1 MPTLVFF
8 MVLFMSLIV
17 RRNKSTSYIVKNIF
31 LVNFL
36 KFYLFF
42 IFRGH
47 IGFIHRRIDTII
59 ETIIQF
65 GILALVVVVLFF
77 VDFVVIRVGAVIYT
91 GEDRTRTVA
100 VRFCL
105 GDNIFGN
112 LPEVL
117 VFFKKLVHAG
127 LMRNEIK
134 N

>member
-1 MPTLVFF
+1 
-8 MVLFMSLIV
+8 
-17 RRNKSTSYIVKNIF
+17 
-31 LVNFL
+31 L

-47 IGFIHRRIDTII
+47 IGFIHRRIDTVI

-77 VDFVVIRVGAVIYT
+77 VDFVVIRIGAVINT

-100 VRFCL
+100 VRSCL

-117 VFFKKLVHAG
+117 IFFKKLVYAG
-127 LMRNEIK
+127 LMRKEIK